1 MGLPHCT
8 HERTP
13 TSQGGGSASH
23 QGSGCSA
30 SIDKQPLGL
39 RSCGL
44 PMGTATPGRSCPS
57 ETQTEVHQATRLL
70 PALQH
75 SGTERSDLAQLGHE
89 TFIFQ
94 ADFWGAESW
103 REGKDQPAVF
113 YVMLS
118 KAHLKVK
125 EEPWVRTEDSDGPR
139 ILVGVTVWAQH

>member
-1 MGLPHCT
+1 
-8 HERTP
+8 
-13 TSQGGGSASH
+13 
-23 QGSGCSA
+23 
-30 SIDKQPLGL
+30 
-39 RSCGL
+39 
-44 PMGTATPGRSCPS
+44 MGTATPGRSCPS

-125 EEPWVRTEDSDGPR
+125 EEPWVRTEDSDSPR
-139 ILVGVTVWAQH
+139 TLVGVTVWAQH